1 MGCRIMLEPQRI
13 LVLGASGMLG
23 NAMFR
28 LLHDSSPHDVWG
40 SVRTARSAS
49 QLPSHLRERVLIGA
63 NVEDADSL
71 TDLLIAVRPTVVINC
86 VGLVKQLAEANDPLA
101 AIPINSLVPHR
112 LARLTRLAGGRFIH
126 FSTDCVFSGK
136 HGGYNEGDQPD
147 AYDLYGRSKLL
158 GEVDGPS
165 TLTLRTSIIGHEL
178 QGAHSLINWF
188 LSQEGSVRGFRRAI
202 FSGMPTVCI
211 AEVVRD
217 YILPRPD
224 LEGLYH
230 LSAEPIDKHSLLAL
244 VAQIYNKPI
253 NIVPDDDLVIDRSL
267 NSQRFRKATGFV
279 PMDWPALVSRM
290 KDFK

>member
-1 MGCRIMLEPQRI
+1 MVESQRI

-28 LLHDSSPHDVWG
+28 LLHDTSPHEVWA
-40 SVRTARSAS
+40 SVRSARSVNH
-49 QLPSHLRERVLIGA
+49 LPSHLHTRVLIGA
-63 NVEDADSL
+63 DVEDMDGLTSL
-71 TDLLIAVRPTVVINC
+71 FISVRPTVVINC

-112 LARLTRLAGGRFIH
+112 LARLSRLAGARFIH

-136 HGGYNEGDQPD
+136 HGNYSEGDQPD

-158 GEVDGPS
+158 GEVKGPS

-202 FSGMPTVCI
+202 FSGMPTVSI

-230 LSAEPIDKHSLLAL
+230 LSAAPIDKHTLLTL
-244 VAQIYNKPI
+244 VAEAYNKTVD
-253 NIVPDDDLVIDRSL
+253 IVPDDDVVIDRSL
-267 NSQRFRKATGFV
+267 NSQRFRAATGFV
-279 PMDWPALVSRM
+279 PQDWPALVTRM
-290 KDFK
+290 HDFQ